1 MVALM
6 VSIAVNA
13 TKADNLWIIGTE
25 WDWEW
30 VSAPAMDKTEDGV
43 FTKEGVT
50 FTKGTNY
57 FRFGREKS
65 WNNNL
70 GSAVNDGGDDANAIV
85 SVELGKEMNVVDGK
99 GYFKIP
105 NGTYTITVNTN
116 TYKITVEGKSVNP
129 PADDKK
135 YALHGQIFT
144 GEWADEPLTETESG
158 SGIWTTTKT
167 IQKGELGI
175 KEYTEN
181 STGHTWYAADGSS
194 AINESN
200 LSVKIKQGG
209 TNINS
214 TLAGEYK
221 ITFNKNAMTLTFEKV
236 GDGPNPPTP
245 PTPEEKKYTVYF
257 YDTKGWTPYVWI
269 WKKGTTDAANNY
281 TGGVW
286 GSSPAMTKTDL
297 KYKVGDQIKDVYSYS
312 FKTSDEGDKE
322 IIIKNNAA
330 EPTGG
335 GTTGDQAFFNKAIY
349 TNSGLVAK
357 DGEFEFYV
365 EPTVDP
371 YDVTFYY
378 INKGY
383 ANGWEC
389 PKAHV
394 FAGEDYKNVEG
405 VKTEHQYKDPQ
416 DGNIYDVI
424 KYVFTANKEISK
436 YELCFLIGVDN
447 YSGSNFALKKGALY
461 CTGAIANENPSWY
474 IAGEDTS
481 SKTIY
486 FNMGADYMLDE
497 DKWVVNGKKIAP
509 YAIFQNK
516 AREWSMKKQME
527 KVDGEDCMFKVTFD
541 ASMYESVKFSNDKSG
556 AALLEYPI
564 DSEAALTH
572 NKELAGEGWYTY
584 IYVADGDF
592 VESTKTYRYWATQSW
607 LPFDEYIALRDGVRT
622 QYCVTA
628 DATNWHKDAYKV
640 TMGEGEGV
648 CMFESN
654 RIGKGKKFK
663 LSYIAPFDIEQVK
676 KGEEGND
683 ANIQRWWATFNLGI
697 VGPAVSE
704 DEATEDGTNKYVDYS
719 LRTPRPYNHYC
730 KYDWRVWY
738 EDELPEGTTVYVVI
752 DPNHK
757 TTTLITFN
765 PQPTL
770 DGVHVNNITAREL
783 TDDENNNITN
793 VGQNIQGF
801 DVHGE
806 ARIRCVNNLLS
817 TATIHPS
824 AMPEEFYK
832 MYQVKY
838 TIYMNDVPMETY
850 LRQDLIDKGQY
861 NAEAGTYSLNL
872 TSLAPGEKDKV
883 TFDATYTMKK
893 DDKLTDLKFGSKKQS
908 VQVDARTNY
917 PKFNKIEVLESYA
930 TPAYEDKERGEMVW
944 DAIVKVSFEMSQ
956 ATTVVADGEN
966 EKVNEFVYYPEV
978 DVTTAEGNKGYIAD
992 SGNRFYSNFHQVQ
1005 NKYNWTTKGGLE
1017 YVPHIKYTEG
1027 AYNHDIHNWS
1037 IKSRDAGVFH
1047 IYLPGVGRTTG
1058 DFKNPGQLQGFN
1070 FDIKLT
1076 AAYPFI
1082 VDKRVDVF
1090 REKAHNAPKRAA
1102 DNSGN
1107 KDIVFVREVYNPE
1120 TQTVTNVNIGTSGIN
1135 DVDIDA
1141 IEGEGELYNLQ
1152 GVRVYGEPT
1161 PGIYLRRQGNQV
1173 VKVAIR

>member
-13 TKADNLWIIGTE
+13 APSSLWLVGNPAGGNWGTGTKTHSFTPKGN
-25 WDWEW
+25 
-30 VSAPAMDKTEDGV
+30 GV
-43 FTKEGVT
+43 FVYETAIDGSNTNQWFRFHDGTNIYGPNENGAELKMGENLPVKSYGEAGTDNAFKITTNITKITVVFDDTKNTIKIYGGDATTEPVNPSDDTKYAIKGTIFGDSDWTNYALEEEATGVWSITRKIVAGDFGLKSYTGDISSQKDWIAANSATTIKEGSTDAYVAI
-50 FTKGTNY
+50 G
-57 FRFGREKS
+57 GS
-65 WNNNL
+65 NNIHN
-70 GSAVNDGGDDANAIV
+70 
-85 SVELGKEMNVVDGK
+85 ELVGN
-99 GYFKIP
+99 
-105 NGTYTITVNTN
+105 
-116 TYKITVEGKSVNP
+116 YKITYDINAGKV
-129 PADDKK
+129 
-135 YALHGQIFT
+135 
-144 GEWADEPLTETESG
+144 
-158 SGIWTTTKT
+158 
-167 IQKGELGI
+167 
-175 KEYTEN
+175 
-181 STGHTWYAADGSS
+181 
-194 AINESN
+194 
-200 LSVKIKQGG
+200 
-209 TNINS
+209 
-214 TLAGEYK
+214 
-221 ITFNKNAMTLTFEKV
+221 TFEKQV
-236 GDGPNPPTP
+236 NPN
-245 PTPEEKKYTVYF
+245 EKEYTVYF
-257 YDTKGWTPYVWI
+257 YDTNGWTPYVWI

-297 KYKVGDQIKDVYSYS
+297 KYKVGDQIKDVYSYT
-312 FKTSDEGDKE
+312 FYTDDEGDKE
-322 IIIKNNAA
+322 IIIKNNAGD
-330 EPTGG
+330 PTDG

-349 TNSGLVAK
+349 TNSGLIAK

-389 PKAHV
+389 PEAHV
-394 FAGEDYKNVEG
+394 FAGEESQDVPG
-405 VKTEHQYKDPQ
+405 VKTNDRYKDPQ

-436 YELCFLIGVDN
+436 YQLCFKVGTS

-461 CTGAIANENPSWY
+461 CTGAIANENPTWY

-486 FNMGADYMLDE
+486 FNMGADYMLDK
-497 DKWVVNGKKIAP
+497 DKKWVVDGKKIAP

-516 AREWSMKKQME
+516 AGEWSMKKQME

-541 ASMYESVKFSNDKSG
+541 ASMYKSVKFSNDKSG

-622 QYCVTA
+622 QYCVTD
-628 DATNWHKDAYKV
+628 DATNWHKDAYTV
-640 TMGEGEGV
+640 PMNEEEGV
-648 CMFESN
+648 CMFESS

-663 LSYIAPFDIEQVK
+663 LSYIAPFDTKQVK
-676 KGEEGND
+676 KGENGND

-704 DEATEDGTNKYVDYS
+704 SEATEDGTNKYVDYS

-738 EDELPEGTTVYVVI
+738 TEELPEGTTVYVVI

-770 DGVHVNNITAREL
+770 DGVTVNNIKAREL
-783 TDDENNNITN
+783 TEEENASITN

-806 ARIRCVNNLLS
+806 ARIRRVNNLLT

-824 AMPEEFYK
+824 AMPEEFYN

-850 LRQDLIDKGQY
+850 LRQDLIDNGKY
-861 NAEAGTYSLNL
+861 NAEVGTYSLEL
-872 TSLAPGEKDKV
+872 KSLAPGEKDKV

-893 DDKLTDLKFGSKKQS
+893 DGNLTDLKFGSKKQS
-908 VQVDARTNY
+908 VEVGTKTDY
-917 PKFNKIEVLESYA
+917 PEFNKIEVLESYA
-930 TPAYEDKERGEMVW
+930 TPAYEDKDRGEMVW

-956 ATTVVADGEN
+956 ATTVAAEGEN
-966 EKVNEFVYYPEV
+966 VNEFVYYPEV

-992 SGNRFYSNFHQVQ
+992 SGNRFYSKFHQDQ
-1005 NKYNWTTKGGLE
+1005 NKYNWTTKGGDK
-1017 YVPHIKYTEG
+1017 YVPHTKYTEG
-1027 AYNHDIHNWS
+1027 AYDHATHNWS

-1058 DFKNPGQLQGFN
+1058 DFKNPGQLQEFN
-1070 FDIKLT
+1070 FDIELT

-1102 DNSGN
+1102 DNSGD
-1107 KDIVFVREVYNPE
+1107 KDIVFVREVYNPG